1 MKETIMKD
9 ILAKRLLKCRE
20 KTGLSRFKV
29 AVQCG
34 ITEHAY
40 INYEM
45 GDQEPRIS
53 ILMRIAEFYGVSID
67 YLTGLTDDPAPYP
80 KRPEQEKPC
89 T

>member
-1 MKETIMKD
+1 MQD

-34 ITEHAY
+34 ITERAY

-45 GDQEPRIS
+45 ADQEPLIG
-53 ILMRIAEFYGVSID
+53 ILARMAEFYNVSID
-67 YLTGLTDDPAPYP
+67 YLVGLTDDPTPYP
-80 KRPEQEKPC
+80 KRPE
-89 T
+89 